1 MISARKTGVAIRRLP
16 SALERR
22 GEIAERIGDR
32 TPALFLDYDGTLT
45 PIVEDPAEATIPAET
60 REVLRTV
67 AGRTPVAV
75 ISGRDLADVRR
86 MVGIEGLWYAG
97 SHGFDLVGPQG
108 DREQRATDALPAL
121 DEAEE
126 ELRRTVE
133 EDIPGARV
141 ERKRFALSVH
151 YRTMDPQSVPD
162 LRRRVEQ
169 VAADHPELR
178 VSGGKKIFEVRP
190 DEDWDKGRAVRWLW
204 DVLDLGSS
212 SHHPIYIGDDFT
224 DEDAFRM
231 LDDRL
236 PGTGIVVR
244 GEDDDRESRADYS
257 LADPGEVRAFLDLI
271 SERRGR
277 R

>member
-1 MISARKTGVAIRRLP
+1 MTSPGKTGAAIRRLP

-22 GEIAERIGDR
+22 DEIAERIGDR

-45 PIVEDPAEATIPAET
+45 PIVEDPAEAAIPAET
-60 REVLRTV
+60 RDVLRTM
-67 AGRTPVAV
+67 AEGTPVAV
-75 ISGRDLADVRR
+75 ISGRDLDEVRR
-86 MVGIEGLWYAG
+86 MVGVGGLWYAG
-97 SHGFDLVGPQG
+97 SHGFDLAGPQG
-108 DREQRATDALPAL
+108 DREQRATDAVPAL

-133 EDIPGARV
+133 AEFPGARV
-141 ERKRFALSVH
+141 ERKRFALAVH
-151 YRTMDPQSVPD
+151 YRTMDPQPVPD

-190 DEDWDKGRAVRWLW
+190 DEDWDKGRAVLWLW
-204 DVLDLGSS
+204 DVLDLRPA
-212 SHHPIYIGDDFT
+212 SHHAIYIGDDVT
-224 DEDAFRM
+224 DEDVFRV
-231 LDDRL
+231 LGDRL

-244 GEDDDRESRADYS
+244 GEDDGRESRADYS

-271 SERRGR
+271 STGGAER
-277 R
+277 